1 MANSAGNRI
10 TMNRLR
16 FRNVLGQLR
25 TAAPTIKV
33 KDAERNLA
41 AIDSRID
48 HAMRIQLSTIG
59 QKLSVLMAELQAVSP
74 LNTLQ
79 RGYAVVQDKLSGEI
93 IRATDSLHKDQD
105 ISGRIAD
112 GKFDAIVTSVTKK

>member
-1 MANSAGNRI
+1 
-10 TMNRLR
+10 
-16 FRNVLGQLR
+16 
-25 TAAPTIKV
+25 
-33 KDAERNLA
+33 
-41 AIDSRID
+41 
-48 HAMRIQLSTIG
+48 MRIQLSTIG

-93 IRATDSLHKDQD
+93 IRATDSLHKDQE